1 MPPRRRKPSTMR
13 RAELA
18 LTTLVSLG
26 LCIMALRT
34 GGLLGILFAALAI
47 VAFAATLTARD

>member
-1 MPPRRRKPSTMR
+1 MR